1 MEAALVRVPTVASK
15 VGAFEH
21 MIENGV
27 TGMLCDN
34 IQEWENALERL
45 ITDKQYRKKIADNAF
60 DYCKENCTSVYS
72 AQRLGNYIKQIMK
85 PNIAFILPVLQI
97 SGGALV
103 ILKHCVMLKEAG
115 YDVTIINQGNEEDE
129 YVYKDGAR
137 INVISYKQNP
147 IIAHLD
153 KAVATLW
160 STVDFLMFFRRLVK
174 DIIMYRI
181 LKPTFMRLV
190 TI

>member
-1 MEAALVRVPTVASK
+1 
-15 VGAFEH
+15 
-21 MIENGV
+21 
-27 TGMLCDN
+27 
-34 IQEWENALERL
+34 
-45 ITDKQYRKKIADNAF
+45 
-60 DYCKENCTSVYS
+60 
-72 AQRLGNYIKQIMK
+72 MK

-160 STVDFLMFFRRLVK
+160 STVDFFDVFSKIGKRYYNVQNFET
-174 DIIMYRI
+174 DFYEAGDY
-181 LKPTFMRLV
+181 LKIKANRTYNS
-190 TI
+190 

>member
-1 MEAALVRVPTVASK
+1 
-15 VGAFEH
+15 
-21 MIENGV
+21 
-27 TGMLCDN
+27 
-34 IQEWENALERL
+34 
-45 ITDKQYRKKIADNAF
+45 
-60 DYCKENCTSVYS
+60 
-72 AQRLGNYIKQIMK
+72 MK

-160 STVDFLMFFRRLVK
+160 STVDFLMFFE
-174 DIIMYRI
+174 DW
-181 LKPTFMRLV
+181 
-190 TI
+190 